1 MFLRGNPSPEVTA
14 KYGFVGADAHI
25 GPFFVFAEVF
35 SILYCLLPSSVSASR
50 CHLPPRGKA
59 LVRFFDHTAYQRDVE
74 DAVPY
79 KAGA

>member
-1 MFLRGNPSPEVTA
+1 MCNYKFDWSVPAETDRG
-14 KYGFVGADAHI
+14 G
-25 GPFFVFAEVF
+25 
-35 SILYCLLPSSVSASR
+35 PSSVSASR

-79 KAGA
+79 KVDA

>member
-1 MFLRGNPSPEVTA
+1 MQLRLAERVTA
-14 KYGFVGADAHI
+14 DTDCG
-25 GPFFVFAEVF
+25 
-35 SILYCLLPSSVSASR
+35 SPSSVSASR

-79 KAGA
+79 RVGA